1 MQKLEGKTFN
11 VVQDNIEMLKE
22 LFPEVITEN
31 KVDIDKLRLALG
43 ENVETEKEKYDFTWN
58 GKAKATQLAQKQ
70 TTGTLRPKKGVSV
83 NWDITQNLFLEGDNL
98 EVLRVLQN
106 SYRNKIKVIYIDP
119 PYNTGKDFVYKDD
132 FHDNMK
138 NYKEKVNESMKSNA
152 DTNGRYHTDWLN
164 MIYPRLKIARSLL
177 KDDGVIFVSIDDNE
191 LANLRKVMNE
201 IFGEENLIAE
211 LVWDLGTGTQAGHFT
226 RSHEYVLVFA
236 KKKAD
241 LPNFSGGE
249 GFIEHGAL
257 KKISTKNPSSE
268 FTFPKGTRFDAVD
281 GTELKGDWGTSEK
294 TYLKSGRMK
303 AQNGELVEDVVL
315 EAGWAMKNQMKQ
327 WFNGEP
333 TFDSKGQKVTEFYF
347 NSSGV
352 LWYKKERSII
362 NPSTVLKDKGS
373 TKSGSNTLKDLL
385 GYSDVFDFPK
395 PVSLIKFLLSLVLNE
410 DDIVLD
416 FFAGSSTTAHAVME
430 LNVEDGGNRRF
441 IMVQLDEKID
451 EKSDVYKAGY
461 KDICQISEERIKR
474 AGEYLLEKYKG
485 KEGIEQI
492 DFGFKVFELD
502 ETNLKTW
509 DEDSLDIEKDLLDLV
524 EPLKEGRSQE
534 DVVYEV
540 LLKYGVDLNVPIE
553 EIKIAEHTVYSVGMG
568 YLLICLERDLTLEH
582 IEEIAKQNP
591 VRIVFYDEGFKDD
604 TVRTNAQQILKRYGV
619 EDIRVI

>member
-11 VVQDNIEMLKE
+11 VVQDNIEKLKE
-22 LFPEVITEN
+22 IFPEAFTEN

-43 ENVETEKEKYDFTWN
+43 ENVETEIEKYDFTWN

-70 TTGTLRPKKGVSV
+70 TTGTLRPKKDVSV

-106 SYRNKIKVIYIDP
+106 SYRNKIKAIYIDP

-177 KDDGVIFVSIDDNE
+177 KDNGVIFVSIDDNE

-249 GFIEHGAL
+249 GYIEHGAL

-268 FTFPKGTRFDAVD
+268 FTFPKGTRFDAGD
-281 GTELKGDWGTSEK
+281 GAELKGDWGTSEK

-303 AQNGELVEDVVL
+303 AHNGELVEDVVL

-395 PVSLIKFLLSLVLNE
+395 PVSLIKFLLSLVLKD

-416 FFAGSSTTAHAVME
+416 FFGGSSTTAHAVME

-451 EKSDVYKAGY
+451 EKSEVYKAGY
-461 KDICQISEERIKR
+461 KNICQISEERIKR
-474 AGEYLLEKYKG
+474 AGEYLREKYKE
-485 KEGIEQI
+485 KEGIEQK

-509 DEDSLDIEKDLLDLV
+509 DEDSLDLEKDLMDLI
-524 EPLKEGRSQE
+524 EPFKEGRSHE

-540 LLKYGVDLNVPIE
+540 LLKYGVDMNVPIE
-553 EIKIAEHTVYSVGMG
+553 ELKIANYTVYSVGMG

-582 IEEIAKQNP
+582 IEEMAKLNP

>member
-485 KEGIEQI
+485 KEGFEQI

>member
-70 TTGTLRPKKGVSV
+70 TTGTLRPKKSVSV

-294 TYLKSGRMK
+294 TYLKSGSMK